1 MNRGVPGISGFPS
14 TPVAA
19 RLQARIRLADGC
31 WNWEGARG
39 DDGYGR
45 ISIKTPRG
53 HRMALAHRVAYELMR
68 GPIPD
73 GMQLDHLCRNRG
85 CVQPEHLE
93 AVTPAEN
100 TRRGEMAL
108 PRAARK
114 GHSA

>member
-53 HRMALAHRVAYELMR
+53 HRMALA
-68 GPIPD
+68 
-73 GMQLDHLCRNRG
+73 LCRNRG